1 VTLCTERYSL
11 SLEAVEGGMKEGLG
25 EYIEMTKRVNGVDQ
39 GVKAILVGT
48 RRGDPHGG

>member
-1 VTLCTERYSL
+1 MTLCTERYSL